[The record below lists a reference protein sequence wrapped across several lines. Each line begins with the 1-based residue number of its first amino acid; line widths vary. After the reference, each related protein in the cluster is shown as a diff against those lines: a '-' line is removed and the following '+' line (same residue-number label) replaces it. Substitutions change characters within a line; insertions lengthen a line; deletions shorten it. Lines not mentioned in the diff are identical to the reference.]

1 MTIND
6 LLSRITANAM
16 SPQKTA
22 NFNTIYT
29 LLYTLTLYVIYFI
42 FKEIIINVFTLWL
55 SYSSYNSNCILNVFT
70 LWS

>member
-16 SPQKTA
+16 SPQKTT
-22 NFNTIYT
+22 NFNTVYT
-29 LLYTLTLYVIYFI
+29 LLYALYVISFI